1 MEVYR
6 VGGSVRDEL
15 LGLPVRE
22 RDWVVVGATR
32 DDMLARGF
40 KPVGRHFPVFIH
52 PESGEE
58 YALARTERKTGH
70 GYHGFAFDAEP
81 GVTLEQDLSRRDLTV
96 NAMARTAD
104 GQLVDPYGGRGDIK
118 ARTLRHVSPAFAEDP
133 VRILRAA
140 RFAAKLH
147 DAGFT
152 VADATMT
159 LMQAM
164 VQSGEADHLVA
175 ERVWQETEKALATAN
190 PSVFFDVMKRT
201 GALARVLPEMEAAA
215 NDTDAMRALD
225 EAAAARH
232 PPEILL
238 ALLACCALPSS
249 SQQSSLQ
256 QSPPS
261 QPPPSASRQSPPPSQ
276 PPPLALQQSPLVSL
290 CERLKLPNRYR
301 WLVLATGRFLE
312 PLGRAD
318 ALSREELPDLL
329 EGADALRKGKRFEA
343 LLTVCA
349 LARGAPPAGAGRV
362 RRALRAL
369 AAIDFG
375 AALAGSDDGAGNAG
389 DVKQR
394 VRELKLDALKAT
406 GR

>member
-15 LGLPVRE
+15 LGLPADE

-70 GYHGFAFDAEP
+70 GYHGFSFHAEP

-96 NAMARTAD
+96 NAMARGGD
-104 GQLVDPYGGRGDIK
+104 GRLVDPCGGRDDLE
-118 ARTLRHVSPAFAEDP
+118 ARTLRHISPAFAEDP

-147 DAGFT
+147 AAGFT
-152 VADATMT
+152 VAAETVA
-159 LMQAM
+159 LMRAM

-175 ERVWQETEKALATAN
+175 ERVWQETEKALTTAH

-201 GALARVLPEMEAAA
+201 GALARVLPEMETAA
-215 NDTDAMRALD
+215 NDANAMRALD
-225 EAAAARH
+225 EAAAARRA
-232 PPEILL
+232 PEILL
-238 ALLACCALPSS
+238 ALLACFA
-249 SQQSSLQ
+249 
-256 QSPPS
+256 
-261 QPPPSASRQSPPPSQ
+261 
-276 PPPLALQQSPLVSL
+276 PLASL
-290 CERLKLPNRYR
+290 CERLKLPNRFR
-301 WLVLATGRFLE
+301 WLVSATGRFLE

-318 ALSREELPDLL
+318 ALSHGELLDLL
-329 EGADALRKGKRFEA
+329 EGADAIRKGERFEA
-343 LLTVCA
+343 LLTVCS
-349 LARGAPPAGAGRV
+349 LAHGAPPAGAERI

-375 AALAGSDDGAGNAG
+375 AALAADDDSAG

-394 VRELKLDALKAT
+394 VRELKLNALKAV
-406 GR
+406 

>member
-104 GQLVDPYGGRGDIK
+104 GQLVDPHGGRGDIK

-175 ERVWQETEKALATAN
+175 ERVWQETEKALATAH

-238 ALLACCALPSS
+238 ALLACFALPSV
-249 SQQSSLQ
+249 SQQSLQ
-256 QSPPS
+256 
-261 QPPPSASRQSPPPSQ
+261 QPPPS
-276 PPPLALQQSPLVSL
+276 ALQQSPLVSL

-301 WLVLATGRFLE
+301 WLVSATGRFLE

-318 ALSREELPDLL
+318 ALSREELLDLL

-349 LARGAPPAGAGRV
+349 LARGAAPAGAGRV

>member
-238 ALLACCALPSS
+238 ALLACFALPSV
-249 SQQSSLQ
+249 SQQSLQ
-256 QSPPS
+256 QPPPS
-261 QPPPSASRQSPPPSQ
+261 QPPPS
-276 PPPLALQQSPLVSL
+276 ALQQSPLVSL

-301 WLVLATGRFLE
+301 WLVSATGRFLE

-318 ALSREELPDLL
+318 ALSREELLDLL

>member
-15 LGLPVRE
+15 LGLPADE

-58 YALARTERKTGH
+58 YALARTERKTGR
-70 GYHGFAFDAEP
+70 GYHGFSFHAEP

-96 NAMARTAD
+96 NAMARGGD
-104 GQLVDPYGGRGDIK
+104 GQLVDPCGGRDDLE
-118 ARTLRHVSPAFAEDP
+118 ARTLRHISPAFAEDP

-147 DAGFT
+147 AAGFT
-152 VADATMT
+152 VADETMT

-164 VQSGEADHLVA
+164 VRSGEADHLVA
-175 ERVWQETEKALATAN
+175 ERVWQETEKALATAH

-215 NDTDAMRALD
+215 NDADAMRALD
-225 EAAAARH
+225 KAAAARH
-232 PPEILL
+232 PPKILL
-238 ALLACCALPSS
+238 ALLACFAPPPAQQPPA
-249 SQQSSLQ
+249 SQQSS
-256 QSPPS
+256 SVS
-261 QPPPSASRQSPPPSQ
+261 
-276 PPPLALQQSPLVSL
+276 QSPLASL
-290 CERLKLPNRYR
+290 CERLKLPNRFR
-301 WLVLATGRFLE
+301 WLVSATGRFLE

-318 ALSREELPDLL
+318 ALSHEELLDLL
-329 EGADALRKGKRFEA
+329 EGADAVRKGERFEM
-343 LLTVCA
+343 LLTVCS
-349 LARGAPPAGAGRV
+349 LAHGAPPAGAERI

-369 AAIDFG
+369 AAIDFR
-375 AALAGSDDGAGNAG
+375 AALAAQGGGAG

-394 VRELKLDALKAT
+394 VRELKLGALKSV
-406 GR
+406 

>member
-15 LGLPVRE
+15 LGLPADE

-58 YALARTERKTGH
+58 YALARTERKTGR
-70 GYHGFAFDAEP
+70 GYHGFSFHAEP
-81 GVTLEQDLSRRDLTV
+81 GVTLEMDLSRRDLTV
-96 NAMARTAD
+96 NAMARGGD
-104 GQLVDPYGGRGDIK
+104 GRLVDPCGGRDDLE
-118 ARTLRHVSPAFAEDP
+118 ARTLRHISPAFAEDP

-147 DAGFT
+147 AAGFT
-152 VADATMT
+152 VADETMA
-159 LMQAM
+159 LMRAM

-175 ERVWQETEKALATAN
+175 ERVWQETEKALATAH

-215 NDTDAMRALD
+215 NDADAMRALD
-225 EAAAARH
+225 KAAAARH

-238 ALLACCALPSS
+238 ALLACFA
-249 SQQSSLQ
+249 
-256 QSPPS
+256 
-261 QPPPSASRQSPPPSQ
+261 
-276 PPPLALQQSPLVSL
+276 PPPLAQQPPASQQPSSVSQSLLAPL
-290 CERLKLPNRYR
+290 CERLKLPNRFR
-301 WLVLATGRFLE
+301 WLVSATGRFLQ

-318 ALSREELPDLL
+318 ALSHEELLDLL
-329 EGADALRKGKRFEA
+329 EGADAIRKGERFEM
-343 LLTVCA
+343 LLTVCS
-349 LARGAPPAGAGRV
+349 LAHGAPPAGAERI

-375 AALAGSDDGAGNAG
+375 AALAADDGGAGN
-389 DVKQR
+389 VKQR
-394 VRELKLDALKAT
+394 VRELKLGALKSV
-406 GR
+406 

>member
-104 GQLVDPYGGRGDIK
+104 GQLVDPHGGRGDIK

-215 NDTDAMRALD
+215 NDTGAMRALD

-238 ALLACCALPSS
+238 ALLACFALPSV
-249 SQQSSLQ
+249 SQQSLQ
-256 QSPPS
+256 Q
-261 QPPPSASRQSPPPSQ
+261 PPPSQ
-276 PPPLALQQSPLVSL
+276 PSPSALQQSPLVSL

-301 WLVLATGRFLE
+301 WLVSATGRFLE

-318 ALSREELPDLL
+318 ALSREELLDLL
-329 EGADALRKGKRFEA
+329 E
-343 LLTVCA
+343 
-349 LARGAPPAGAGRV
+349 
-362 RRALRAL
+362 
-369 AAIDFG
+369 
-375 AALAGSDDGAGNAG
+375 
-389 DVKQR
+389 
-394 VRELKLDALKAT
+394 
-406 GR
+406 